1 METDN
6 EYKTNIEEVLEKE
19 RDKNTNFDFFK
30 INNEINDYWGYDCNI
45 ETISIKP
52 LYLQEFGQKSN
63 ELVFT
68 IKQSDWMD
76 PKSLCLEFEM
86 VVTNDTI
93 YRFDGS
99 CHSLFSEMT
108 IFINDIQVENI
119 KDYGKVHAF
128 MSDVK
133 LSKAERVKRIAEG
146 FGINNNG
153 DNEAL
158 VYNTEKYTE
167 NPKSKLKYLKE
178 LNPSFENENN
188 NNNNPAVKTITE
200 NLINSDEQ
208 NNKKKLKFLIKVES
222 ALIGNRIS
230 DKNWKLIPLSEM
242 KIQIVFRISN
252 NWGFIP
258 LIKKFDA
265 AIPINDANRYFLNNE
280 ADLTYGN
287 NGKIFLFNQDY
298 ITELSKF
305 EKQPNNE
312 IKSVKIVNPMIKFS
326 KYTFSEDWNEKMIS
340 IYKSQSMINEYISF
354 DIVLNKW
361 IEKADNNNIITTV
374 MLARPQDRVRSMYVT
389 AYNSD
394 VKNAIGRRLSRRNLG
409 FSIFQIQGVDRNWP
423 IDQSFDNTEVIC
435 PSGSKSIKPII
446 EKILRLNNVSKNEWS
461 TYKSYDL
468 IQKDKFIIN
477 ENNVSSLFD
486 YSYLFSID
494 EFWGENK
501 CSLNAE
507 VQNEVSICKWMNIL
521 KFDGVPF
528 SNDKVIGGINIDGLT
543 DTNFILKRSE
553 TFKIRVKSLETLYT
567 KVIDCLDAAKKNNV
581 LKELNGDFYLTMF
594 MESDVRVMLTYD
606 GKVSLI

>member
-86 VVTNDTI
+86 AVTNDII

-146 FGINNNG
+146 FGINNDG

-158 VYNTEKYTE
+158 VYNADTYRE
-167 NPKSKLKYLKE
+167 NPESKLKYINE
-178 LNPSFENENN
+178 LNPFGNN
-188 NNNNPAVKTITE
+188 NNNNNVPPEKTITE
-200 NLINSDEQ
+200 EMINSDEP
-208 NNKKKLKFLIKVES
+208 NNNKKLKFLIKVES
-222 ALIGNRIS
+222 AIIGNRIS

-258 LIKKFDA
+258 LKKTFNGD
-265 AIPINDANRYFLNNE
+265 IP
-280 ADLTYGN
+280 GN
-287 NGKIFLFNQDY
+287 NYFHGKQPDLIKGDEKIFLFNQEH
-298 ITELSKF
+298 IKNISEF
-305 EKQPNNE
+305 QKQNSNE

-389 AYNSD
+389 AYNSE

-435 PSGSKSIKPII
+435 PSGNKSIKPII

-477 ENNVSSLFD
+477 EKNVSSLFD

-494 EFWGENK
+494 DFWGDNGCKLNNK
-501 CSLNAE
+501 

-553 TFKIRVKSLETLYT
+553 TFKISVKSLEALYT
-567 KVIDCLDAAKKNNV
+567 KVIDCNDGAKKNSV
-581 LKELNGDFYLTMF
+581 LNELNRDFYLTMF